1 MPGTETVSLKLPS
14 GEEVDAI
21 VPAGLDDAGVKSL
34 VRMKQ
39 PDIFGP
45 PAGVAKPALPKEL
58 QAPDFLSRVGD
69 RIQQNAYA
77 IPHAIDAG
85 TGAERNDLQSAKAK
99 AEYDA
104 ELKQDQ
110 AATHKMVFGDAT
122 STLGKVANT
131 ALIAPRTAWS
141 MAKGY
146 WQDPATAVGDLVTAS
161 PELAEMRVPRN
172 RARAAAVPPPPTSAA
187 EALAPEQQAQY
198 TAALDKANEK
208 FTGKAQDYHAKLSE
222 SFDEAKR
229 QQLQADAEGVQQTAA
244 NRQARAEWE
253 QKMTAS
259 KASQEQAAK
268 IEQRRSEIVQAQP
281 KLAESIRQKAQAIR
295 QAERANLNARWDEM
309 RQRVGTETP
318 IPTQGIEEAIGEAM
332 KEDLRG
338 APGSVKQFKQLLT
351 ELTGE
356 GEYTDAGG
364 GELAPKPGN
373 TSPWQTIR
381 THSIAIGDALSH
393 GNLPANIYRGLKR
406 VQLATEDALGKAPG
420 AGEDYK
426 ALKADERKFRVDFDD
441 LGPIATGEGSPL
453 ARLVRAPNAAYA
465 TTHILGKASD
475 LLEKALGRWDQTGGL
490 PQSVAQARAMAAE
503 AKSLPKVKVLPEPP
517 PFEEQVA
524 SSEIPERKMPER
536 PELEK
541 VKRPIPP
548 PPGTPKPGPVLKHA
562 ARIGGKLVG
571 GALGSAVGHPLVGY
585 GVGSEVGSEI
595 AERIAAR
602 RRVVPPPPS
611 Q

>member
-1 MPGTETVSLKLPS
+1 MPDTETVSLKLPS

-21 VPAGLDDAGVKSL
+21 VPSGMSDSDIKYYT
-34 VRMKQ
+34 RMKR
-39 PDIFGP
+39 PDLFGA
-45 PAGVAKPALPKEL
+45 PASAAGPHVTPHDSYL
-58 QAPDFLSRVGD
+58 VGD
-69 RIQQNAYA
+69 PNEVPTHGVMNTLSEPIE
-77 IPHAIDAG
+77 G
-85 TGAERNDLQSAKAK
+85 MLTGLGRVSTPGVIATYTKKFAPNMAAKLSKVPYIGAAMSKAASPDDLLDETMTQGLLGMEGGLLEPDRPPMMRSATVPPLPSA
-99 AEYDA
+99 
-104 ELKQDQ
+104 
-110 AATHKMVFGDAT
+110 MDAT
-122 STLGKVANT
+122 IK
-131 ALIAPRTAWS
+131 
-141 MAKGY
+141 
-146 WQDPATAVGDLVTAS
+146 
-161 PELAEMRVPRN
+161 
-172 RARAAAVPPPPTSAA
+172 
-187 EALAPEQQAQY
+187 LAPEQQSAY

-229 QQLQADAEGVQQTAA
+229 QQLQADAEGAQQTAA

-253 QKMTAS
+253 QQMAAS

-268 IEQRRSEIVQAQP
+268 VEQRRAEIAQAQP
-281 KLAESIRQKAQAIR
+281 RLAESIRQKAQAVR
-295 QAERANLNARWDEM
+295 QAERASLNNRWDEM

-318 IPTQGIEEAIGEAM
+318 IPTQGIEDAIGEAVR
-332 KEDLRG
+332 EDLRG

-381 THSIAIGDALSH
+381 THSIAIGDTLSH

-475 LLEKALGRWDQTGGL
+475 LLEKALGRWDTTGEL
-490 PQSVAQARAMAAE
+490 SQSVAQARAMAAE
-503 AKSLPKVKVLPEPP
+503 AKSLPKVKVLPEPA
-517 PFEEQVA
+517 PFEAKVA

-536 PELEK
+536 PALEK

-548 PPGTPKPGPVLKHA
+548 PPETPKPGPVLRHT

-585 GVGSEVGSEI
+585 GVGSELGSEL
-595 AERIAAR
+595 AERIAAK
-602 RRVVPPPPS
+602 RRVIPPPPS